1 MMTCPQFR
9 NRGTS
14 HNWLLYSSISRYLYA
29 FGAHIPFWVYF
40 LLSQSTRCITP
51 LLGSLIV
58 KKKTQNSHYIPSLV
72 CTLHSTD
79 LCSICCVSSIS
90 IILCQML
97 RHKPSSSTQRRWTG
111 KTVLTASCVTCCELF
126 FCFVFYYYYCCF
138 CYSADTGKR
147 GKKGCVF
154 VFVLCAVLL
163 HYASCDPNMY
173 CILQKKQNKKIDV
186 RARQRENR
194 ISHQH
199 TEKCVSELC
208 TKQYMEEKK
217 CTMLPCNS
225 IVYFFPAKKNCEKHL
240 LDPAFSL
247 PGF

>member
-111 KTVLTASCVTCCELF
+111 KTVLTASCITCCELF
-126 FCFVFYYYYCCF
+126 FFCFFFIIIIV
-138 CYSADTGKR
+138 
-147 GKKGCVF
+147 VF
-154 VFVLCAVLL
+154 VIQQTQARGEKKDVYLCSFCVLCCYTMQVVIRT
-163 HYASCDPNMY
+163 CTVY
-173 CILQKKQNKKIDV
+173 C
-186 RARQRENR
+186 
-194 ISHQH
+194 
-199 TEKCVSELC
+199 
-208 TKQYMEEKK
+208 
-217 CTMLPCNS
+217 
-225 IVYFFPAKKNCEKHL
+225 KKNKTKKLMSEQGRERIVSPTNTQRSVSVNFVQNSTWKKKKMHN
-240 LDPAFSL
+240 AAV
-247 PGF
+247 